1 MARHEE
7 PPFALGSAFS
17 GDVGHWRRVVWALV
31 ATFVVLMG
39 NAAIAADGQLVH
51 VVRFSDYQRGSIE
64 DWLKSK
70 GFQFQ
75 LDARLRNAIDLGVGE
90 KGLDLTAKKPAFGV
104 MPNEAVNVPRF
115 RYLEIDW
122 GVNKYP
128 GGASWENGTR
138 NQAIM
143 VIIFLGDQRQ
153 PSGSMF
159 IPDSPY
165 FIGLFLCSG
174 NDRTNHPFVGAH
186 FKKGGRYVCADKAPE
201 GRMITSRFDLLAAYR
216 AYFDREKDD
225 DPVVSGIALEVDTK
239 KVSAGGRASAFIR
252 EIRFFR

>member
-1 MARHEE
+1 MART
-7 PPFALGSAFS
+7 
-17 GDVGHWRRVVWALV
+17 VG
-31 ATFVVLMG
+31 
-39 NAAIAADGQLVH
+39 
-51 VVRFSDYQRGSIE
+51 FSDYQKGPIE

-70 GFQFQ
+70 GFKFQ
-75 LDARLRNAIDLGVGE
+75 LDARLRNAIDLGIGE
-90 KGLDLTAKKPAFGV
+90 KGLDLIAKKPALGV
-104 MPNEAVNVPRF
+104 MPNEAVNVRKF

-128 GGASWENGTR
+128 GAASWENGVR

-143 VIIFLGDQRQ
+143 VIVFLGDQRQ

-201 GRMITSRFDLLAAYR
+201 GKLITSRFDLMAAYR
-216 AYFDREKDD
+216 EYFDKEKDD
-225 DPVVSGIALEVDTK
+225 DPAVTGIALEIDTTK
-239 KVSAGGRASAFIR
+239 AKDGGKSSAFIK